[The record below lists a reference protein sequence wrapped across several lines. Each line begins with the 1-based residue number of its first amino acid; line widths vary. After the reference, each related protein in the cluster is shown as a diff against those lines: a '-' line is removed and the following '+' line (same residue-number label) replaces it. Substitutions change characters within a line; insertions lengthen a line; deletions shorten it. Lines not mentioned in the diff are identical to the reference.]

1 MMEIHR
7 PGRLLSAGLL
17 VALLAGCGGS
27 ESPGR
32 SASAS
37 RSDSLPPATTA
48 AAPADSTAR
57 ECPAAPGEMAMRMR
71 ADGPEYR
78 FRIVPGA
85 DPDGDRAVD
94 SIVVRRGCRTVQA
107 LAPGESSLLPDETV
121 PRLSRVDVDFDGH
134 GDLRLL
140 AYQGMAN
147 STSEYWRF
155 DPASERFEPLGAF
168 DTFEPDSA
176 RRELVTRTRGGHAGL
191 IWSSGRHRYEG
202 GRIITV
208 REEAQ
213 DWSDEAEGYVRTV
226 RERRAGRMVETA
238 RDTLT
243 REEAER
249 AAEAG

>member
-1 MMEIHR
+1 MVIDR

-27 ESPGR
+27 GSADR
-32 SASAS
+32 SASS
-37 RSDSLPPATTA
+37 RSNSIAPTTTA
-48 AAPADSTAR
+48 AASVDSSTR
-57 ECPAAPGEMAMRMR
+57 ECPAAPGEMAMRTS
-71 ADGPEYR
+71 ADGAEYR
-78 FRIVPGA
+78 FRIIPSA
-85 DPDGDRAVD
+85 SPDGDRAVD

-121 PRLSRVDVDFDGH
+121 PRLSMVDVDFDGH

-155 DPASERFEPLGAF
+155 NPQAGRFEPLGAF

-176 RRELVTRTRGGHAGL
+176 RRELVTHNRGGHAGL
-191 IWSSGRHRYEG
+191 IWASGRHRYEG
-202 GRIITV
+202 GKIVTV

-213 DWSDEAEGYVRTV
+213 DWSDEAEGYVRIV
-226 RERRAGRMVETA
+226 RERRSGRMVETA